1 MNKTYLPHQNL
12 FDELQLSMIPIA
24 RDLLVINSL
33 LKWVKSTVYGE
44 DLSHNFAWMLS
55 KQLASSPKKQI
66 ELLTSLR
73 QSTRDFA
80 TPLKEL
86 MRHILEFSSFK
97 PVEKA
102 LIALHKSYLEVP
114 QIDNEMHLLYLGT
127 DLFQNKE
134 LLNKLLLFT
143 EKLLEVKT
151 LNQQLKKLLIDSL
164 IQNLSFTLERPSKIE
179 FQAD

>member
-12 FDELQLSMIPIA
+12 FDELQLTMVPIT

-33 LKWVKSTVYGE
+33 LKWVKSTVYVE

-55 KQLASSPKKQI
+55 KELASSPKKQI
-66 ELLTSLR
+66 ELLTALR

-80 TPLKEL
+80 SPLKEL
-86 MRHILEFSSFK
+86 MRRILEFSTFK

-127 DLFQNKE
+127 DLFQNKDV
-134 LLNKLLLFT
+134 LNKLLLFT
-143 EKLLEVKT
+143 EKLLEVKE
-151 LNQQLKKLLIDSL
+151 LNLQLKKLLIDSL
-164 IQNLSFTLERPSKIE
+164 IENLSFTLEKSSKIK
-179 FQAD
+179 F